1 VSAAAAAPH
10 GESAVTVATVTF
22 NSAAVVA
29 AALRSAPAQAR
40 CIVVDNASADDTIAA
55 ARAVRPDAEIVE
67 LPRNVG
73 FGAANNA
80 ALARC
85 ETPFLLMLNPD
96 ATLGEGTVAAFLA
109 AAAAHPE
116 IGLFGLGPETPGP
129 ETPGPVTPAA
139 TLSGACLFARVDAMR
154 AVSGFD
160 EAIFLYFDDDDLC
173 LRMRAAGFGVA
184 AVPGARIDHV
194 SGRST
199 HARADSALE
208 RAWLWGGACAYFAG
222 KHRDAPEGRKAARK
236 LANYRR
242 KALLNRL
249 LRPRGAED
257 YAARVAGAD
266 AVLREGPAVMR
277 ENAFNGGPARAGAP
291 RAAPKLEGAGA
302 CP

>member
-1 VSAAAAAPH
+1 MSAAAAAPD
-10 GESAVTVATVTF
+10 GESAATVATVTF
-22 NSAAVVA
+22 NSAAVAA
-29 AALRSAPAQAR
+29 AALRSAPARAR
-40 CIVVDNASADDTIAA
+40 CIVVDNASADDTIAT
-55 ARAVRPDAEIVE
+55 ARAARPDAEIVA

-96 ATLGEGTVAAFLA
+96 ATLRAGTVAAFLA

-116 IGLFGLGPETPGP
+116 IGLFGLGPETLGA
-129 ETPGPVTPAA
+129 VTPAA

-199 HARADSALE
+199 DARADSALE

-236 LANYRR
+236 IANYRR

-249 LRPRGAED
+249 LRPRGAEY

-277 ENAFNGGPARAGAP
+277 DNAFNGGPARAGAP